1 MKTVNIKY
9 EPFPEQIQGKIK
21 SFVRSK
27 RDGKYL
33 IVIDSTRAPIVQ
45 RFALGH
51 ELAHIFRGHLDDM
64 SIPLTRAEREADRHA
79 WQYYRLYRDGL
90 LKADFHEGS

>member
-9 EPFPEQIQGKIK
+9 EPFPEQIQGEVK
-21 SFVRSK
+21 SFVRAT
-27 RDGKYL
+27 RGEKYL

-51 ELAHIFRGHLDDM
+51 ELAHIFRGHLEDM
-64 SIPLTRAEREADRHA
+64 SLPIRWIEKDADRHA

-90 LKADFHEGS
+90 LKADFHEGG